1 MARKTEIKPAKS
13 AQNMSF
19 PHTNYKSE
27 QIYTVTYN
35 YIFHENVSNVNPFSV
50 GSHFNLTRLV
60 WVKANKFISFRF
72 CDCYVAAGAGVGFQ
86 KIGDNFIPFLKSVLP
101 RPNNAKCRVYI
112 FKHIKP
118 RKLAYYKS
126 R

>member
-1 MARKTEIKPAKS
+1 MVRKTEIKPAIS

-19 PHTNYKSE
+19 PLTNYKSE

-60 WVKANKFISFRF
+60 WVKANKLFLFDFVTVMLQQER
-72 CDCYVAAGAGVGFQ
+72 VLGF
-86 KIGDNFIPFLKSVLP
+86 KNWG
-101 RPNNAKCRVYI
+101 
-112 FKHIKP
+112 
-118 RKLAYYKS
+118 
-126 R
+126 

>member
-1 MARKTEIKPAKS
+1 
-13 AQNMSF
+13 MSF

-50 GSHFNLTRLV
+50 GRHFNQTRLV
-60 WVKANKFISFRF
+60 WVKANKLFLFDFATVMLQQERCWVSKKMGIISSL
-72 CDCYVAAGAGVGFQ
+72 
-86 KIGDNFIPFLKSVLP
+86 FLKSVLP
-101 RPNNAKCRVYI
+101 RPNNAKCRIYI

-118 RKLAYYKS
+118 RKLAYKN